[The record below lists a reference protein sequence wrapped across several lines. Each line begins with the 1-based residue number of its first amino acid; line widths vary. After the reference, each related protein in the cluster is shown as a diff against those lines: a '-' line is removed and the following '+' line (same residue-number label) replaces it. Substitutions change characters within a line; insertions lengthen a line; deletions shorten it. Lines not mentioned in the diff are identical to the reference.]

1 MSKDIQ
7 IKIYTVP
14 ELWELLQLKPQ
25 RVRKYL
31 REGKIKGRKAGT
43 KWIVTDEALKEFLRG
58 E

>member
-14 ELWELLQLKPQ
+14 ELCELLQLTPQ
-25 RVRKYL
+25 SVRKYL